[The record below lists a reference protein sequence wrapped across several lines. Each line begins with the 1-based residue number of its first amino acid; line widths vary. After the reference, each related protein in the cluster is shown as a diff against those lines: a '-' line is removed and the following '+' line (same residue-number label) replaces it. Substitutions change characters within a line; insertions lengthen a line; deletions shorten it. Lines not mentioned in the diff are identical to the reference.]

1 MSGFVGFGMRL
12 SLAIVALS
20 ALGLAACEPAGPKGV
35 DADALNET
43 VGNAIGDPNT
53 CVLLVEKG
61 SGKVVYR
68 YGSHTTCLRPLPACS
83 APGTLTPEDLGKL
96 AASGD
101 ARTVSC
107 ESNAETGGRVGW
119 ASGPVVKSPGAEYG
133 DLAFAAVMEGP
144 TVLPGR
150 EISVRVQGAFRKAG
164 M

>member
-1 MSGFVGFGMRL
+1 MRRILFVL
-12 SLAIVALS
+12 PALVM
-20 ALGLAACEPAGPKGV
+20 LAACEPTAPKGI
-35 DADALNET
+35 DADTLNET

-68 YGSHTTCLRPLPACS
+68 YGTHATCARTMPACS
-83 APGTLTPEDLGKL
+83 SAETISPDDLGKL
-96 AASGD
+96 AAAGD
-101 ARTVSC
+101 TRAVSC
-107 ESNAETGGRVGW
+107 TSDPETGARVGW
-119 ASGPVVKSPGAEYG
+119 ASGPVEKSPGAQYG
-133 DLAFAAVMEGP
+133 DLAYAAVMEGP